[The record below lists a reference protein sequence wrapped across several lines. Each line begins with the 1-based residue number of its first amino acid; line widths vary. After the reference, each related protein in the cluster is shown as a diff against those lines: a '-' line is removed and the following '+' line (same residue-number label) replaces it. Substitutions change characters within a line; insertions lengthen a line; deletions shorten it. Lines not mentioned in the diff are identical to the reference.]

1 MSWHCRTKQTAY
13 RFTPKMRI
21 DYGAWLETA
30 RQQLNSHEQPRM
42 EAQIILSQVTG
53 VPRAGVLAHPER
65 MLSSEQVDQLTTAL
79 NRLIR
84 GEPLPYVLGYWEF
97 YGRRFEITPEV
108 LIPRPETELLV
119 ELAEDWL
126 RSHPGSRSAVDVGT
140 GSGCI
145 AVSLALGIPDLHI
158 LAVDRSLAAVKVAR
172 RNALNMGADRLRVAV
187 SDLLTAV
194 SGSYN
199 LITANLPYIPTR
211 KLTHLAVARQEPLLA
226 LDGGV
231 DGLELIERLLKDA
244 YRWLAPD
251 GMILLEIETDHG
263 RSVPEIARRL
273 IPGVQVDM
281 IRDLAGKPRVVRIER
296 RP

>member
-1 MSWHCRTKQTAY
+1 MKRTAY
-13 RFTPKMRI
+13 RSILKMRI

-30 RQQLNSHEQPRM
+30 RQQLNGHEQPRM
-42 EAQIILSQVTG
+42 EAEVILSQVTG
-53 VPRAGVLAHPER
+53 VTRAGLLTHPER
-65 MLSSEQVDQLTTAL
+65 MLSSEQVEHLTAAL

-84 GEPLPYVLGYWEF
+84 GEPLPYVLGWWEF
-97 YGRRFEITPEV
+97 YGRRFEITPQV

-126 RSHPGSRSAVDVGT
+126 RNHPGSRSAVDVGT

-145 AVSLALGIPDLHI
+145 AVSLALAIPDLHI
-158 LAVDRSLAAVKVAR
+158 LAVDRSLAAVRVAR
-172 RNALNMGADRLRVAV
+172 RNALKMGAGRLRVAV

-194 SGSYN
+194 AGSYN

-231 DGLELIERLLKDA
+231 DGLELIERLLVDA
-244 YRWLAPD
+244 QRWLAPD

-263 RSVPEIARRL
+263 RSVPEIAHRL
-273 IPGVQVDM
+273 IPGAQVDM